1 MKLPEQLGTL
11 LFRSKKSPI
20 RFACWTALI
29 LIPALILV
37 FPSRQSITVNE
48 IIGGAVLG
56 GITLYL
62 LLDYIW
68 ARVDMYENGIV
79 QKRLFSN
86 TQVILFNEFTQIY
99 VRRWCIGFL
108 RWRFFPHVTVFIE
121 NDGHNYKISSNFH
134 RNNEIITAT
143 ETYIYNNR
151 MPMFN
156 QLFDAGEILAFGDA
170 QLGSNQIV
178 LGKKH
183 LPRQDVG
190 QISIKDG
197 YLRLYEKNGKGGIKR
212 LAFGKTKLRKVA
224 NLNMLCRFIEFND
237 VNIEKFGY
245 RVFKIPFL

>member
-108 RWRFFPHVTVFIE
+108 RWRFFPHVTTRFHLIFIAIM
-121 NDGHNYKISSNFH
+121 KS
-134 RNNEIITAT
+134 
-143 ETYIYNNR
+143 
-151 MPMFN
+151 
-156 QLFDAGEILAFGDA
+156 
-170 QLGSNQIV
+170 
-178 LGKKH
+178 
-183 LPRQDVG
+183 LPLPKP
-190 QISIKDG
+190 IFIKTVC
-197 YLRLYEKNGKGGIKR
+197 I
-212 LAFGKTKLRKVA
+212 
-224 NLNMLCRFIEFND
+224 C
-237 VNIEKFGY
+237 
-245 RVFKIPFL
+245 